1 MRVTVAEI
9 GRTLS
14 KPVKFVLADKNSEH
28 KRTSIPF
35 GKRKRNK
42 KSKTSPVLHIM
53 NHMVEQDS
61 QNDVPEEMDIAEGKL
76 SRRLF
81 FIDLRFGK

>member
-1 MRVTVAEI
+1 
-9 GRTLS
+9 
-14 KPVKFVLADKNSEH
+14 
-28 KRTSIPF
+28 
-35 GKRKRNK
+35 
-42 KSKTSPVLHIM
+42 VLHIM